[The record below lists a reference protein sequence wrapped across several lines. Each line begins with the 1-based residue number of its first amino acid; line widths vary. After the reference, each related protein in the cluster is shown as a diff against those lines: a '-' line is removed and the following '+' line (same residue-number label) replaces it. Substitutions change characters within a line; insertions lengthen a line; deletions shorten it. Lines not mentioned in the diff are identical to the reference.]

1 MYEIWVTSQA
11 AIMKHVLDGI
21 AAFFNR
27 DGGSLM
33 LYVSSVFGF
42 LILIGRYILKP
53 SIKEVMIWLL
63 ILMILPFVMIKYKD
77 TARIYDTTDPLDIYT
92 VDHIPFGL
100 LFPLSII
107 TSTMHSVIN
116 TAEDALHQPNDPT
129 YTKTGMV
136 YASKLFDEMKSLKPS
151 AALSSAWSEFIYQC
165 IDPNVRVRNR
175 YTYDD
180 LFNAPDMMTFL
191 KDHTQDGFNRVHI
204 PWLGSPSSKDSWPR
218 CLTALNAIDAKYQSE
233 LPKFYTTMGAYDPL
247 NKVKTSVEIQNDIN
261 GVYGYFLGISS
272 SAQENM
278 MQNLMINATKN
289 GFKDIASKHNQTAAA
304 FNYAYTQNEMSSMAS
319 WVTIGMMATEY
330 IPMLQTIVLMILCCA
345 FIPITYL
352 ALIPSYTMRILI
364 KYIESIIWVTSWG
377 LFYVFINFIM
387 TSFMSYSVD
396 SFVGQWHGIT
406 MSNLDATSGLMSKY
420 AALTGYFLMFTP
432 YLARLVVLGAA
443 NTFSGLTTSLQSNI
457 ASNAAT
463 GARAVA
469 TGDVQI
475 GNTNVANHSANN
487 AHFNKQD
494 FDHNLRY
501 GNESMS
507 TLNGG
512 MQSVDAQG
520 NQYHDNRVSGLATHL
535 SQSEAVTRGFQR
547 SIAEHENNAF
557 SANQNAQQSW
567 NTALNTLSGVNE
579 NEAIRANLQAS
590 HGTSNSM
597 NTDQAYATMVDLA
610 HRYGKDKNESFSHGH
625 TTNEGIKGSIGT
637 SKIPFLR
644 MLGGIDAHAG
654 IDFNQNWS
662 SSSSSSS
669 GMSVQ
674 DQENYR
680 KAQSVLQS
688 STRSEIASAEK
699 HLGVDKNHS
708 IQSSLSETKSY
719 SETAAREHRLA
730 LDDQRAANYAQN
742 EGSSVQYNDI
752 PQFESWLANK
762 IGAVEANNY
771 LNSPQ
776 LQGSSEFKGY
786 VNQYESMASEKFKS
800 EYMANQTGIKD
811 QSMNDINAQGNQQL
825 SQARASIT
833 EQNAQNNKVVDQ
845 THKADKAQFTN
856 KVQQSPYGNPSFN
869 PDKPATFNQQ
879 KVIPPKMVVSVDEH
893 GQRLTKQTDAIRAE
907 IKDEVGT
914 VEKSKLQPSDKSIL
928 EDYQKTKMMFM

>member
-77 TARIYDTTDPLDIYT
+77 TARIYDTTEPLAIFT

-567 NTALNTLSGVNE
+567 NAALNTLSGVNE

-610 HRYGKDKNESFSHGH
+610 HRYGKDHGY
-625 TTNEGIKGSIGT
+625 
-637 SKIPFLR
+637 
-644 MLGGIDAHAG
+644 
-654 IDFNQNWS
+654 S
-662 SSSSSSS
+662 SSGSKFLEEGGSVSGGFKFFGAGAEGHIRVGHSNTLNSSDNYTD

-688 STRSEIASAEK
+688 STRSEIASSEK
-699 HLGVDKNHS
+699 HFGVDKNHS

-811 QSMNDINAQGNQQL
+811 QSMNDINAQANQQL
-825 SQARASIT
+825 SQAKASIK
-833 EQNAQNNKVVDQ
+833 EENRNNNKVVDQ
-845 THKADKAQFTN
+845 SHKADKAQFTN
-856 KVQQSPYGNPSFN
+856 KVQQLPQGNPSFN

-893 GQRLTKQTDAIRAE
+893 GKRLTKQTDAIRAE
-907 IKDEVGT
+907 VKDEVGT
-914 VEKSKLQPSDKSIL
+914 AKSDNKGKYSSIL
-928 EDYQKTKMMFM
+928 DKALDDQLKYM